1 MNTLLYTGPL
11 VAAADRSDKNH
22 VVCSELLGRLAR
34 GKGRLLVPS
43 PVVVE
48 VCWLVEKFRG
58 PEAEADFLELV
69 SAGELE
75 LVEIIR
81 ADVRR
86 MAEFVRRYADFLLGV
101 VDAAVITLAE
111 RLGVRQVAT
120 LDRRHFSVVR
130 PRHIEALTDAVRE
143 ELLVRNVAELV

>member
-1 MNTLLYTGPL
+1 MTTLLDTGPL

-22 VVCSELLGRLAR
+22 AVCTELLSKLAR
-34 GKGRLLVPS
+34 WRGRLLVPS

-48 VCWLVEKFRG
+48 VCWLIEKFRG

-75 LVEIIR
+75 LVEITR

-86 MAEFVRRYADFLLGV
+86 MAEFVRRYADFPLGV
-101 VDAAVITLAE
+101 VDAAVIALAE

-130 PRHIEALTDAVRE
+130 PRHVEAFT
-143 ELLVRNVAELV
+143 LVP